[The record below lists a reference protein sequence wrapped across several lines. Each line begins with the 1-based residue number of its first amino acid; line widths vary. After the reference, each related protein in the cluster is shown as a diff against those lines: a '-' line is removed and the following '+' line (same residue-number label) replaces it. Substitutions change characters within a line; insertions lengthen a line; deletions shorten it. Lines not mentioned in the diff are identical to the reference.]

1 MEINIQND
9 TMYLNDVEIWS
20 YIIPRVANGGVY
32 APAAARPVILAEA
45 GNLIDSIEIFADS

>member
-20 YIIPRVANGGVY
+20 YVIPRISDGDVY
-32 APAAARPVILAEA
+32 LPTPTKPIILREA
-45 GNLIDSIEIFADS
+45 CNLIDSIEIFADS